1 MRELRMNQMTAE
13 NDNYKKSISVDAETQ
28 KREMMDH
35 LQEKIKALYLCII
48 AVLNI
53 KINELPWYK
62 SISSKMLDFFFRLTI
77 AKKMLFGY
85 GALLS
90 LIIFISIFALFN
102 LDRLNSINNS
112 ILERDIPIID
122 ASDVMIDAVLDQ
134 ELFASRYAILKT
146 PDMLEIFWDRSS
158 WFEET
163 AKSLRNIPDSDQ
175 SQINMLN
182 SYHREYNESVMQILS
197 PPEGASP
204 ADVMVFEE
212 TAKTK
217 QEDIIDLLKTMSEN
231 ALAQQMEK
239 TGTTAVIGS
248 LAFKA
253 AALMCAVGFILS
265 LLAATLITR
274 NISGAIK
281 ELKLATEMVSDGK
294 FDYRPNI
301 KNTDELRDLSDAFIT
316 MSDRLRNLEAKNLDS
331 SPLTRLPGGVT
342 IEKVMGKRIETHES
356 FAFCLMDIDNF
367 KAFNDRYGYAKG
379 NQLIKDTAKTIK
391 KVVSEF
397 GNEDDFVGHIG
408 GDDFVLVSSPERYA
422 KVCDEVIADFNKKIP
437 SFYSTEDNNRGY
449 IVGENR
455 QGKRDCFPL
464 ASISIAVVTD
474 NENKMDSYIKVGE
487 IAAELK
493 EYAKMQ
499 EGSVCVFDKR
509 VGNEE
514 YSGFKNVIEFPKNQ
528 NPHQEIAVCQEEV
541 L

>member
-1 MRELRMNQMTAE
+1 MNQMTAE
-13 NDNYKKSISVDAETQ
+13 NDNYKTSVPVDAENE
-28 KREMMDH
+28 KGEEMN
-35 LQEKIKALYLCII
+35 LLREKIKVLYRRII
-48 AVLNI
+48 TVMNI
-53 KINELPWYK
+53 RVNELPWYK
-62 SISSKMLDFFFRLTI
+62 RISSRMLDFFFRLTI

-85 GALLS
+85 GALLA

-102 LDRLNSINNS
+102 LNRLNSINNS

-158 WFEET
+158 RFEET

-175 SQINMLN
+175 FQINMLN
-182 SYHREYNESVMQILS
+182 SYHREYDESVMQILS

-212 TAKTK
+212 TAKAK

-231 ALAQQMEK
+231 ALDQQMEK

-281 ELKLATEMVSDGK
+281 ELRLATEMVSDGK

-301 KNTDELRDLSDAFIT
+301 KNTDELRDLSDAFIK

-342 IEKVMGKRIETHES
+342 IEKVMDKRIETHES

-422 KVCDEVIADFNKKIP
+422 KVCDKVIADFNKKIP
-437 SFYSTEDNNRGY
+437 DFYSIEDNNRGY

-455 QGKRDCFPL
+455 QGKRDYFPL